1 MIITNPDGTKVSSE
15 NVDRKGTPKF
25 KCPKCGCLYFSFSD
39 IASFFKGGDKAVTV
53 VMNVAQSWSF
63 VHLLIIINESTLC
76 ALYIDT
82 TYFHIHT

>member
-53 VMNVAQSWSF
+53 C
-63 VHLLIIINESTLC
+63 NECGTELEFC
-76 ALYIDT
+76 ASPDNNQ
-82 TYFHIHT
+82 